1 MSTEGVSAADSGRF
15 PANVEAST
23 PSSSMKIVMK
33 PMKYVQLDKRNYYSW
48 EAQFSAMLRGFQLFD
63 YVLGKV
69 ELSSPSSI
77 QQDQLIL
84 RWKLTGISTTILPQV
99 ALRKTSAEVWDGLRR
114 LYASGTQTRQLHIR
128 LQLQSI
134 RKRGLSM
141 DEYIAKIS
149 ILKNAL
155 ASTGEG
161 LKDSEI
167 ILITLGGLGNEF
179 ESFVTAITTV

>member
-99 ALRKTSAEVWDGLRR
+99 ALRKTSAEV
-114 LYASGTQTRQLHIR
+114 
-128 LQLQSI
+128 
-134 RKRGLSM
+134 
-141 DEYIAKIS
+141 
-149 ILKNAL
+149 
-155 ASTGEG
+155 
-161 LKDSEI
+161 
-167 ILITLGGLGNEF
+167 
-179 ESFVTAITTV
+179 